1 MAKIWAVYEGREP
14 TIGGPWARL
23 PAFEA
28 ATLFEL
34 VPEDFLSEPDKT
46 PRFGDADRDPW
57 YAGYKHI
64 VVEVER
70 KEKRQSNLL
79 PGFYKSKIKPKEAQ
93 TRLIQHA
100 VVAGLGTD
108 NVVRVEVNPTTD
120 SQGND
125 ALKITVV
132 LTPGATD
139 RLEGDTVLDT
149 LVKVHKQFHEMGD
162 ERTPIMEYATE
173 LELAQD
179 GGPQS

>member
-1 MAKIWAVYEGREP
+1 MAKIWAVYEGRDP

-23 PAFEA
+23 PALEA
-28 ATLFEL
+28 ANLFEL
-34 VPEDFLSEPDKT
+34 GPDDFLSEPDKT
-46 PRFGDADRDPW
+46 PRFGNADRDLW

-79 PGFYKSKIKPKEAQ
+79 PGFYKSRIKPKEAQ

-100 VVAGLGTD
+100 VVAGLGRD
-108 NVVRVEVNPTTD
+108 NVVRVEVEPTTD
-120 SQGND
+120 FHGRD
-125 ALKITVV
+125 ARKITVV
-132 LTPGATD
+132 LTPGAAD
-139 RLEGDTVLDT
+139 RLLGDTVLDT
-149 LVKVHKQFHEMGD
+149 LVKVHERFHEMGD
-162 ERTPIMEYATE
+162 ERTPIIEYSTE